1 MWWLQAK
8 PFDGC
13 IIQIKIAGGYS
24 LKKRKE
30 KKIPNVGAFTIEFI
44 QPGALIIVNVSPIY
58 LFFQDTVQ
66 TGRIQNGMKNE
77 PGEVESWA
85 LFNVCKQS
93 ESNWSSGK
101 GEVFK
106 CDQNE

>member
-1 MWWLQAK
+1 M
-8 PFDGC
+8 
-13 IIQIKIAGGYS
+13 
-24 LKKRKE
+24 
-30 KKIPNVGAFTIEFI
+30 
-44 QPGALIIVNVSPIY
+44 
-58 LFFQDTVQ
+58 Q
-66 TGRIQNGMKNE
+66 TGRMQNGMKNE
-77 PGEVESWA
+77 AREVESRA

>member
-1 MWWLQAK
+1 MWEPLRLNSSNPELSLQWMS
-8 PFDGC
+8 P
-13 IIQIKIAGGYS
+13 
-24 LKKRKE
+24 L
-30 KKIPNVGAFTIEFI
+30 FI
-44 QPGALIIVNVSPIY
+44 
-58 LFFQDTVQ
+58 FFQDTVQ
-66 TGRIQNGMKNE
+66 TGRMQNGMKNE
-77 PGEVESWA
+77 PREVESRA